1 VQHEAPEGIALER
14 LDLLLVVLGAE
25 GGDDEGLGLPAGEER
40 RAVGAR
46 QVRHLAPDRAHF
58 LDAAAVHADAFLH
71 DEPAHL
77 GLLDLLEVA
86 AGLRPVRLVAA
97 DGREHLLEDGVE
109 GLATRLLLV
118 HGQRL
123 DHLGR
128 GQLLHARLERRIGAR
143 LGVEG
148 PAGLG
153 RLGHQLLLDPGQL
166 LAPLVAEGQRLEH
179 LLLAD
184 FLAAGLDHQ
193 DGVLIT
199 RHHELERGG
208 RHLLVG
214 GIGHQLAVD
223 QGHPDRP
230 DRTRERDAGQRH
242 RGRGADHREHVRVVV
257 GVRRDDQVDDLDLVA
272 EALGEEGTERPVDEP
287 AGQRLLL
294 VGPAL
299 ALEEAAG
306 DAATRVGLLAVLDG
320 EGQEVPALEGGPRGD
335 GGREHHGPA
344 AADDHGPV
352 GLLGDLSGLDG
363 ERQVVDLDLHRMR
376 CHTVSILLG

>member
-1 VQHEAPEGIALER
+1 MASRAW
-14 LDLLLVVLGAE
+14 
-25 GGDDEGLGLPAGEER
+25 PA
-40 RAVGAR
+40 
-46 QVRHLAPDRAHF
+46 
-58 LDAAAVHADAFLH
+58 
-71 DEPAHL
+71 
-77 GLLDLLEVA
+77 
-86 AGLRPVRLVAA
+86 
-97 DGREHLLEDGVE
+97 
-109 GLATRLLLV
+109 RLLLV

-128 GQLLHARLERRIGAR
+128 GQLLHPRLERRIGAR

-153 RLGHQLLLDPGQL
+153 RLGHELLLDPGQL
-166 LAPLVAEGQRLEH
+166 LAALVAEGQRLEH

-193 DGVLIT
+193 DCVLVA
-199 RHHELERGG
+199 RHHQLERGG
-208 RHLLVG
+208 RDLLVG
-214 GIGHQLAVD
+214 GIGHRLAVH

-242 RGRGADHREHVRVVV
+242 RARGADHREHVRVVV
-257 GVRRDDQVDDLDLVA
+257 GVRGDDQVDDLDLVA
-272 EALGEEGTERPVDEP
+272 EALGEERTQRPVDEP

-306 DAATRVGLLAVLDG
+306 DAAARVGLLAILHG
-320 EGQEVPALEGGPRGD
+320 EGQEVPALESGPRGD
-335 GGREHHGPA
+335 RGGEHHGPA

-352 GLLGDLSGLDG
+352 GLLRNLTGFDG
-363 ERQVVDLDLHRMR
+363 ERHVVDLHLHGMR
-376 CHTVSILLG
+376 CHTVSVLLQGMGS